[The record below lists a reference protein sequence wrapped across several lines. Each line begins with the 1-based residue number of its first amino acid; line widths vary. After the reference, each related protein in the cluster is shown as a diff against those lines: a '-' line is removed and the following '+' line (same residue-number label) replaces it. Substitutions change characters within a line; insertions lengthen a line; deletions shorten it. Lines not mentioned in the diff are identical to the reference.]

1 VSVLFSLT
9 TPIQGQIRYGAPKP
23 FVLLLKTLQFLE
35 LSSPHATVLLAP
47 TIKGLFRDP
56 NFPDRIY
63 ARRSLTDKN
72 LKLSLLRDNLFR
84 VVAIFHHL

>member
-1 VSVLFSLT
+1 MNKSEVVLKKQT
-9 TPIQGQIRYGAPKP
+9 ARD
-23 FVLLLKTLQFLE
+23 LKEVVAEQALQFLE

-63 ARRSLTDKN
+63 R
-72 LKLSLLRDNLFR
+72 
-84 VVAIFHHL
+84 AIP